1 MSDSIIT
8 TDLHQPPR
16 RKRIGWYIL
25 GVLVVIGGLFVLLIS
40 KQIKKIMK
48 YECGLQL
55 RHIGLGCRMYA
66 DTHNGRMP
74 SKWTDLREVKD
85 GPPWYKML
93 RCPMGGH
100 EEGIEAQVD
109 LWADYRLISGRTTND
124 PPHTILAVEQLSN
137 HETGANVLFVDGS
150 STWLTAAEIL
160 GKEPILQWIINSR
173 AIGDSS
179 LNTVNARR
187 H

>member
-1 MSDSIIT
+1 MSGKIIT
-8 TDLHQPPR
+8 TECHQPTR
-16 RKRIGWYIL
+16 GKRIGWYIL

-66 DTHNGRMP
+66 DMHNGRMP

-85 GPPWYKML
+85 GPPWHKML
-93 RCPMGGH
+93 RCPSGGH
-100 EEGIEAQVD
+100 EAGIEAQVD
-109 LWADYRLISGRTTND
+109 LWAGYRLIPGLTTND
-124 PPHTILAVEQLSN
+124 PPHTILAIELLSN

-150 STWLTAAEIL
+150 SAWLTAAQVL
-160 GKEPILQWIINSR
+160 GREPLPNWMKQ
-173 AIGDSS
+173 
-179 LNTVNARR
+179 
-187 H
+187 